1 MEIIMG
7 DCKENM
13 KGTSE
18 KTEGFLAKF
27 KKKLLD
33 KKSKSK
39 KETKTLVDLLSEV
52 SDATDR
58 LRVNKN
64 EESAE
69 QFVATLDEASTK
81 ADKLVS
87 VKEKDLD
94 TETSQFEEN
103 IQKLSVLKE
112 IRYHLDESVELA
124 VLHSET
130 KENQNEILKQIGYH
144 IGESAELSLGYTE
157 VQ

>member
-1 MEIIMG
+1 MG
-7 DCKENM
+7 DCKDNM
-13 KGTSE
+13 KSTSE
-18 KTEGFLAKF
+18 KTESFLDKF
-27 KKKLLD
+27 KKKLSN
-33 KKSKSK
+33 KKK
-39 KETKTLVDLLSEV
+39 KNKKDTKTLVDIFAEI
-52 SDATDR
+52 SDAINR

-69 QFVATLDEASTK
+69 AFVEILDEASVR

-112 IRYHLDESVELA
+112 IRYHVDESIELA
-124 VLHSET
+124 VLHSES
-130 KENQNEILKQIGYH
+130 KKNKDIILKQIGYH
-144 IGESAELSLGYTE
+144 IGEATELSLVYSE
-157 VQ
+157 AA